1 MTTTTSPTIGAGVTQ
16 AQTTSQPDPDE
27 DWFPLPVERVLPPLP
42 DAIPELEEEDLPAVP
57 VSEVPQLPDQPTPT
71 SEERTA

>member
-27 DWFPLPVERVLPPLP
+27 DWLPLPVERPPLP
-42 DAIPELEEEDLPAVP
+42 DAIPEFEEEEDLPAVP